1 VIHGCFHQDLTSS
14 LFGVRRATNIL
25 WQMHTTRAS
34 CKLHGKKA
42 TRLDSGYA
50 LLLVVFFVALL
61 LVTVLLAKPN
71 LITQDRRQKE
81 VEMIWRG
88 QQYVRG
94 IRLYYQKVH
103 HFPQQLDDL
112 YKPKTGI
119 RFMRQPYTDPMN
131 KEDGSWRLIYV
142 GPMGQ
147 IIGSVNPQYVL
158 IANSVP
164 PTASSLAGPLA
175 PPSVSPTDPLSS
187 SLPSTIGNA
196 ANAQQPSSG
205 PQSMAQAP
213 DASSQ
218 VVAQNS
224 IIGVG
229 SKIDKG
235 SIMLFEGQKNYKSFE
250 FIYRAVTQDPR
261 TVIPNP

>member
-1 VIHGCFHQDLTSS
+1 
-14 LFGVRRATNIL
+14 
-25 WQMHTTRAS
+25 
-34 CKLHGKKA
+34 
-42 TRLDSGYA
+42 
-50 LLLVVFFVALL
+50 VFFVALL
-61 LVTVLLAKPN
+61 LVTVLAAKPN
-71 LITQDRRQKE
+71 LIIQDRRQKE

-103 HFPQQLDDL
+103 HFPQQMDDL

-119 RFMRQPYTDPMN
+119 RFMRQAYKDPMN
-131 KEDGSWRLIYV
+131 KEDGTWRLIYV

-147 IIGSVNPQYVL
+147 IIGSVNPQYAL
-158 IANSVP
+158 IATSPP

-187 SLPSTIGNA
+187 SPPSTIGNA
-196 ANAQQPSSG
+196 ANAQPSSG
-205 PQSMAQAP
+205 PQSIAQSPAP
-213 DASSQ
+213 DTSSQ
-218 VVAQNS
+218 VVAQNA

-229 SKIDKG
+229 SKIDKS

-250 FIYRAVTQDPR
+250 FIYKAITQDPR